1 MRALTKDDAKNFGKV
16 WTHNGVAIFM
26 DETHY
31 KFAADFANIAIKSFV
46 EDAQRQAAEAAKK
59 KQIVVAQ
66 S

>member
-1 MRALTKDDAKNFGKV
+1 MRALTTDDAKNFGKV